1 VEGTEQHG
9 NPGGTREG
17 GSPNPR
23 TPIDGRDLE
32 LIEEALTRIIRRSRQ
47 RPAHDQLMAAAGL
60 SMERAAFSVAR
71 LCEDGPVRL
80 SDLAAKLDV
89 NVSTISRHVQQLER
103 DGLLRRA
110 DDPRDRRAAMLHLTP
125 EGRSLLKRAWAAKRT
140 ALIRIFDRWDP
151 QERHSFAE
159 LLGRFSHELEGALLP
174 VARERPGRR
183 HHGDARPGPAP
194 AGTMTD
200 HGKGDPV

>member
-1 VEGTEQHG
+1 VVKT
-9 NPGGTREG
+9 
-17 GSPNPR
+17 
-23 TPIDGRDLE
+23 TPISGRDLE
-32 LIEEALTRIIRRSRQ
+32 LVEEALTRIVRRARQ

-80 SDLAAKLDV
+80 SDLAARLDV

-103 DGLLRRA
+103 DGLLRRG

-125 EGRSLLKRAWAAKRT
+125 EGRSVLKRAWGAKRA
-140 ALIRIFDRWDP
+140 ALIRIFDGWEP
-151 QERHSFAE
+151 HERHTFAE
-159 LLGRFSHELEGALLP
+159 LLSRFSHELEGALLP

-183 HHGDARPGPAP
+183 HPGDARSTGPPAP
-194 AGTMTD
+194 
-200 HGKGDPV
+200 